1 MRSQRGLWKISI
13 WLLALTGWFNLATDA
28 AIAQRASSP
37 KNGKKVESTRNAA
50 SEDTALGESLDDR
63 QALAA
68 QKFDTGQDFH
78 AQGKLTDAIKLYDE
92 ALQLDDQLF
101 AVHYQRGIAL
111 LSLNRFED
119 AAASLTRCVELQ
131 DDFARG
137 FAMLGE
143 AQLRCKKPVE
153 AEKAFLRATELD
165 SSLGF
170 ARFGAAQLMLARKAP
185 TEALTLLKELAQTPP
200 EDPAFYAV
208 YAEAQRLSGD
218 APGAFQ
224 TLSDGLTR
232 LGNQPQLLRGRA
244 IAYLNQKNYPKA
256 LADFQAVY
264 TIEPDPVLAR
274 DILDLY
280 RAAKLTEDG
289 IQFAQVAF
297 KQHSNN
303 GPLRAAFGELLME
316 GNRTTEA
323 IEQYL
328 ELTKQEPKNATW
340 WVKLGDAA
348 QGTDP
353 AVALDA
359 YQKALSINP
368 RSPDAQAGVA
378 SGLLKSQRFQ
388 EAASSFRTILN
399 QDPESYAAHAGLATA
414 LFKLEQFPTAA
425 QHFLWM
431 IQKRPD
437 VPVTYYFL
445 GICFDR
451 LGDYA
456 QALKAYELFVERANP
471 QTNQLEIEKVNL
483 RLPSLKRQAE
493 KQGTRK

>member
-1 MRSQRGLWKISI
+1 MRSQRVLWKISI
-13 WLLALTGWFNLATDA
+13 WLLALTGWFNLATVSV
-28 AIAQRASSP
+28 IAQRTSSP

-200 EDPAFYAV
+200 EDPVFYAV

-232 LGNQPQLLRGRA
+232 FGNQPQLLRGRA
-244 IAYLNQKNYPKA
+244 MAYLNQKNYPKA

-274 DILDLY
+274 DMLDLY

-297 KQHSNN
+297 KQYSSN

-323 IEQYL
+323 IEQYS

-348 QGTDP
+348 QATDP
-353 AVALDA
+353 AVALNA

-368 RSPDAQAGVA
+368 RSP
-378 SGLLKSQRFQ
+378 
-388 EAASSFRTILN
+388 
-399 QDPESYAAHAGLATA
+399 
-414 LFKLEQFPTAA
+414 
-425 QHFLWM
+425 
-431 IQKRPD
+431 
-437 VPVTYYFL
+437 
-445 GICFDR
+445 
-451 LGDYA
+451 
-456 QALKAYELFVERANP
+456 
-471 QTNQLEIEKVNL
+471 
-483 RLPSLKRQAE
+483 
-493 KQGTRK
+493 